1 MFSKKYFLCF
11 PQKHEYRCFLVIQ
24 GILYFIIESMDTPR
38 ETKDFF
44 AWIML
49 VDWETFF
56 WTLSFDV
63 LWVSSFCSQFGS
75 PWPVSCSVLVREQT
89 ATLNCSCLVLYTSGL
104 DKLSVAK
111 RRFDRIQDV
120 SPPFSTYCPST
131 VSLTADW
138 PFWLTKKGGWTTV
151 DFRI

>member
-1 MFSKKYFLCF
+1 MFPPKTRVQMFLGDTGN
-11 PQKHEYRCFLVIQ
+11 ID
-24 GILYFIIESMDTPR
+24 FIIESMDTPR
-38 ETKDFF
+38 ETKDFV

-89 ATLNCSCLVLYTSGL
+89 ATLKLFGTLHEWFGQIFSCKTAVWSC
-104 DKLSVAK
+104 A
-111 RRFDRIQDV
+111 RC
-120 SPPFSTYCPST
+120 FSTFFLLPIDGI
-131 VSLTADW
+131 VDRRLAILTHQKR
-138 PFWLTKKGGWTTV
+138 WLNYLFLKQKRKITQN
-151 DFRI
+151 